1 MDWDN
6 EDYNSKYIQ
15 CAKFKRRYM
24 QLHRKIAEYQQM
36 LSSLDRKCDQKFVC
50 SESRYP
56 DINKNIQKFV
66 NKTKQFPD
74 IQDTSNL
81 VLQ

>member
-1 MDWDN
+1 
-6 EDYNSKYIQ
+6 
-15 CAKFKRRYM
+15 
-24 QLHRKIAEYQQM
+24 M
-36 LSSLDRKCDQKFVC
+36 LSSLDRKYDKKFVC

-74 IQDTSNL
+74 FQETSNL
-81 VLQ
+81 VLQVNKEFHLSKMQIRMKQIKS